1 MVSVWIGLTGCAG
14 GFVEMH
20 LVFECLALRPLRL
33 QYAPLL
39 FTSDTDT
46 MRSFFGQMDHMQV
59 FTFILDRLDFL
70 YA

>member
-1 MVSVWIGLTGCAG
+1 MWIGLTGCAD
-14 GFVEMH
+14 GFVADEMH

-33 QYAPLL
+33 QYAPL

-59 FTFILDRLDFL
+59 FSFILDRLDFL
-70 YA
+70 NV